1 MAAINISDLQAIL
14 RSMVNDL
21 EKTAA
26 VLPTL
31 TPDAHAQ
38 SPADRPERLRL
49 ALEANAEFYEHLRRQ
64 IESLS
69 EIK

>member
-1 MAAINISDLQAIL
+1 MNIGELQAIL

-31 TPDAHAQ
+31 TTDARAAHPY

-49 ALEANAEFYEHLRRQ
+49 ALEANAEFYEHLRKQ

-69 EIK
+69 ETQ